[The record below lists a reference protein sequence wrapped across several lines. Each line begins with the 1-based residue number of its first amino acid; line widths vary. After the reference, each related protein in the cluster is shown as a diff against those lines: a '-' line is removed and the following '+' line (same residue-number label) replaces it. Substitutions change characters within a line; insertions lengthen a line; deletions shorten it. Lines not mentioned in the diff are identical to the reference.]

1 MSDESV
7 GIGVIGCG
15 GFAVFACG
23 HFVDVPGVRIIAAAD
38 IFETAAKGLAER
50 FDGAQVM
57 EVDGLVRH
65 PDVDLVYIATPPN
78 LHYPQAMLALDAGKH
93 VICEKPMA
101 MNLGQAS
108 EMIAAAAENDRVLVT
123 NLMQRY
129 NPLSDIVKRL
139 IDSKVLGEVLHGYFE
154 NYAGDEKLG
163 PDHWFW
169 DKKLSGGIFIEH
181 VVHFFDLFAKWLG
194 PGEVVAAQAS
204 LRPGTDIEDQVQCT
218 VRYRDGIHVN
228 HYHGFT
234 QSGHMD
240 RQELRILFERGDLT
254 LSEWVPTRAR
264 LQAVVDDAGLE
275 QLAGLFPGA
284 EVTVVAEFDADD
296 RRCTARHKDFEI
308 TKQITLVYGQD
319 VDKQARYGEIVKAML
334 TDQLAW
340 IRDHSHLRQ
349 LTEANGRDSLA
360 MAVQACRLTSVD

>member
-1 MSDESV
+1 MRDESV

-23 HFVDVPGVRIIAAAD
+23 HFVDVPGVRIVAAAD
-38 IFETAAKGLAER
+38 IFPGAAEGLAER
-50 FDGAQVM
+50 FEGAQVM
-57 EVDGLVRH
+57 LVDDLVRH
-65 PDVDLVYIATPPN
+65 PDVDIVYIATPPN
-78 LHYPQAMLALDAGKH
+78 LHHSQAMLALDAGKH
-93 VICEKPMA
+93 VICEKPLA
-101 MNLGQAS
+101 MNLEQAA
-108 EMIAAAAENDRVLVT
+108 EMIAAAAENDRVLVA

-139 IDSKVLGEVLHGYFE
+139 IDSRVLGEVLHGYFE

-163 PDHWFW
+163 PRHWFW
-169 DKKLSGGIFIEH
+169 DKEQSGGIFIEH
-181 VVHFFDLFAKWLG
+181 VVHFFDLFEKWLG

-234 QSGHMD
+234 QSNHMD
-240 RQELRILFERGDLT
+240 RQELRILFERGDVT
-254 LSEWVPTRAR
+254 LFEWVPTRACVR
-264 LQAVVDDAGLE
+264 GVVDDAGLD

-284 EVTVVAEFDADD
+284 EVTVVAEYEREDL
-296 RRCTARHKDFEI
+296 RCTARHKSFEI
-308 TKQITLVYGQD
+308 TEQIALVYGRD

-334 TDQLAW
+334 ADQLAW
-340 IRDHSHLRQ
+340 IQDHSHPRQ

-360 MAVQACRLTSVD
+360 MAVQACQLG